1 MEKSPSSKVHTVAFQ
16 EPSAMDAPDTPTA
29 AAHASQKEPIPVNEV
44 FNNYHEQ
51 FHNFDDPETYKEYM
65 EKATSRFTSN
75 FVVRFGANKARIA
88 TNLTDQ
94 DIDALIHQTAP
105 GKGDQDLPV
114 TWINLWSVNKNVDVI
129 KRLAARYKFSTR
141 LTYSILTWDDARQQ
155 LAERSSPAE
164 PTKQDH
170 WRRLRSRTTALR
182 TADPEQGAR
191 DDPAAKP
198 AAAQQAGAG
207 TPRLNDEDLDMFKL
221 LQGTY
226 NYTTIDHGPDFICI
240 GANWLHERPKQL
252 LSPEL
257 GHIYEA
263 SAELVPPKHWAWY
276 ILTSDHTVISIQESP
291 VYLEIP
297 KGIKVDQPKLRM
309 EELQSMR
316 KNTRALLSQLS
327 AIGII
332 EYLRKISSQ
341 KGVRSDLKP
350 RAERGSVPA
359 ARTTVKE
366 SEADVDGSANLFF
379 YLFEDYSAGISI
391 LKDSSM
397 TLSRLTDEVLQ
408 LTGRHNKDRDSSYII
423 KILYA
428 RSKDLRQLKHL
439 FESYEKL
446 FTGIM
451 DLGTETG
458 GEDRDAVNTS
468 GANVNG
474 TPARGVKLSQKAYDR
489 FARLNDRLKLLML
502 DTIDEYLEEKSSL
515 SNTYFNLLA
524 LKDSQATAKLN
535 RSASLLAKLSVF
547 FLPISFMTSYFSV
560 EIPELS
566 ESWTGRTYW
575 VSFAVISALSFMSL
589 FFFSRLLM
597 IVSDVLDE
605 KLNNMQKGTWRTM
618 KTMASGVG
626 PKKKR
631 RAGDEDSGEK
641 RLDDD

>member
-1 MEKSPSSKVHTVAFQ
+1 
-16 EPSAMDAPDTPTA
+16 MDTPDTPTA
-29 AAHASQKEPIPVNEV
+29 AAHAAQKEPIPVNEV

-51 FHNFDDPETYKEYM
+51 FHDFDDPATYKEFM
-65 EKATSRFTSN
+65 EKATNRFTSN
-75 FVVRFGANKARIA
+75 FVVRFGADKARIA

-94 DIDALIHQTAP
+94 DVDALVHQAAP

-114 TWINLWSVNKNVDVI
+114 TWINLWSVNNNVEVI
-129 KRLAARYKFSTR
+129 KKLAHRYKFSTR
-141 LTYSILTWDDARQQ
+141 LRYSILTWDDARQQ
-155 LAERSSPAE
+155 LAQRSHSSE
-164 PTKQDH
+164 PLKHDH

-182 TADPEQGAR
+182 TSDPEQGVNDDTSAR
-191 DDPAAKP
+191 PAAV
-198 AAAQQAGAG
+198 QHTGAG
-207 TPRLNDEDLDMFKL
+207 TPKLDDEDLDMFKL

-226 NYTTIDHGPDFICI
+226 NYTTVDHGPDFICI

-257 GHIYEA
+257 GRVYET
-263 SAELVPPKHWAWY
+263 SAQLVPPKHWAWY
-276 ILTSDHTVISIQESP
+276 ILTSDHTVISIQEAP
-291 VYLEIP
+291 VYLDIP
-297 KGIKVDQPKLRM
+297 KGINVDHSKLRLD
-309 EELQSMR
+309 ELQSMR

-327 AIGII
+327 TIGIQ
-332 EYLRKISSQ
+332 EYLLRISSS

-366 SEADVDGSANLFF
+366 SEADVDGSANLFY

-397 TLSRLTDEVLQ
+397 TLRGLD
-408 LTGRHNKDRDSSYII
+408 RHNKDRDSSYII

-446 FTGIM
+446 FKGIM
-451 DLGTETG
+451 DLGTE
-458 GEDRDAVNTS
+458 S
-468 GANVNG
+468 GSDDKEAMAASTANVNG

-489 FARLNDRLKLLML
+489 FARLNDRLKLLMM

-524 LKDSQATAKLN
+524 LKDSQATSKLN

-575 VSFAVISALSFMSL
+575 ISFAVIATLSFMSL

-605 KLNNMQKGTWRTM
+605 KLNKMQKGTWRTV
-618 KTMASGVG
+618 KSVANGVG
-626 PKKKR
+626 AKKKGR
-631 RAGDEDSGEK
+631 GDGEESDEK